1 MPRPLREVHAGGAR
15 QTATDLDKKHCHY
28 YYSIITNITIIIVI
42 DSSLT
47 HVRVSRRS
55 PETGSIKELEFDI
68 GFQVR
73 GFMGFRGRQRLL
85 LLLLVLLVLLLL
97 LLLLLLSIT
106 TTTTTTATT
115 APTNYSYYYNRLGQ
129 ALYPEMVRAWDLA
142 RRFRLELTGLQ
153 DKARSLPGKVSLE
166 ELLKS
171 WDLGLLFYKCSLF
184 PLDVFVC
191 VYVYLYMYV
200 QMYLYVHV
208 QVYVHVYMCGSLSL
222 SLSIYIYRYVCSYTL
237 YIYLLCLSLYQ
248 FI

>member
-73 GFMGFRGRQRLL
+73 GIMGFRGRQRLL

-97 LLLLLLSIT
+97 LLLSI
-106 TTTTTTATT
+106 TTTTTATT
-115 APTNYSYYYNRLGQ
+115 APTNYSYYYYRLGQ

-222 SLSIYIYRYVCSYTL
+222 SLSIYI
-237 YIYLLCLSLYQ
+237 
-248 FI
+248 